1 MASDI
6 TVNSLRE
13 VDFTGMKMPIITIYE
28 KPLDYPSSYIARVFE
43 LEKPTNTLICKNSL
57 EECRADIKAAGFK
70 ICVPR
75 SENDVLSVVES
86 WI

>member
-1 MASDI
+1 MDVI
-6 TVNSLRE
+6 VNSLRE

-28 KPLDYPSSYIARVFE
+28 KPIDYPDGCIARVFE
-43 LEKPTNTLICKNSL
+43 LEKPTNTLIYKRSI
-57 EECRADIKAAGFK
+57 EECRADIKSAGFK

-75 SENDVLSVVES
+75 SENDVLSVVEL

>member
-1 MASDI
+1 MDVI
-6 TVNSLRE
+6 VNSLRE

-28 KPLDYPSSYIARVFE
+28 KPIDYPDGYIARVFE
-43 LEKPTNTLICKNSL
+43 LEKPTNTLIHKSSL

>member
-1 MASDI
+1 MDVI
-6 TVNSLRE
+6 VNSLGE

-28 KPLDYPSSYIARVFE
+28 KLIDYPDGYIARVFE
-43 LEKPTNTLICKNSL
+43 LEKATNTLICKNSL

-75 SENDVLSVVES
+75 SEDDVLSVVES

>member
-1 MASDI
+1 MDI
-6 TVNSLRE
+6 IVNSLQE

-28 KPLDYPSSYIARVFE
+28 KPIDYPDGYIARVFE
-43 LEKPTNTLICKNSL
+43 LEKPTNTLILKSSI
-57 EECRADIKAAGFK
+57 EECRTDIKAAGFK

-75 SENDVLSVVES
+75 NKDDVLSVVES